1 MLQKTGFTDIQ
12 TFKLWET
19 RNTYTLKETLLED
32 IKARSGR
39 SILHEL
45 DDVQLERLVEYI
57 DKQLGDKKIVESD
70 RWTMWL
76 AKK

>member
-45 DDVQLERLVEYI
+45 GDVQLERLVEYI